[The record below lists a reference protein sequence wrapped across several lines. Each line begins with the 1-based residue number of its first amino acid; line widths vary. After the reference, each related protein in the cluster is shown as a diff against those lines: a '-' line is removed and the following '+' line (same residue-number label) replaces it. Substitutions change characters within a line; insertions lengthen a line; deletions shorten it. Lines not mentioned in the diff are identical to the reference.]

1 MKTFWKFAPWL
12 SRLILVPPTIIFA
25 LIASRYIMH
34 PAQTAATVGISLNTA
49 LAVTIIRI
57 GFGAFPLGCSVFT
70 LSCLIS
76 ANRLLTGLSFV
87 STMVGVALVVRIIG
101 IVVDGTLRES
111 LGLVGAETVLLV
123 LCITGFFIE
132 SRRLRHKLIP
142 VLD

>member
-25 LIASRYIMH
+25 LIASRYITH
-34 PAQTAATVGISLNTA
+34 PTQTAATVGISLNTA

-76 ANRLLTGLSFV
+76 ANRVLTGLSFV
-87 STMVGVALVVRIIG
+87 SIMVGVALVVRIFG

-111 LGLVGAETVLLV
+111 LGLVGAETILLV
-123 LCITGFFIE
+123 LCIAGFFIE
-132 SRRLRHKLIP
+132 TRRLRRELKAA
-142 VLD
+142 V

>member
-1 MKTFWKFAPWL
+1 MKPFWKLAPWL

-34 PAQTAATVGISLNTA
+34 PAQTAATVGISLNTT

-76 ANRLLTGLSFV
+76 ANRVLTGLSFV
-87 STMVGVALVVRIIG
+87 SIMVGVALVVRIFG
-101 IVVDGTLRES
+101 IVVDGSLRES
-111 LGLVGAETVLLV
+111 LGLVGAETILLV
-123 LCITGFFIE
+123 LCIEGCFIDTSGLHRE
-132 SRRLRHKLIP
+132 LKAA
-142 VLD
+142 V